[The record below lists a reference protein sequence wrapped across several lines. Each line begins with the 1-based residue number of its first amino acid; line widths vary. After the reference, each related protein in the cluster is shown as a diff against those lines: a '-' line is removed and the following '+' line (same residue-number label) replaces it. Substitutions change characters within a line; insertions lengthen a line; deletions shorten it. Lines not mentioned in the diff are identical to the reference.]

1 MGTASRQ
8 HLGVSSVYV
17 SLAFRGQ
24 HVQVSKISYFKP
36 SFLYCPKIFLALI
49 HGRLQVHL
57 RPYDNRASLI
67 SWCARDWDNLH
78 HYNFRDV
85 HLHGETNQHHR
96 MPELI
101 VVYKMESVLKD
112 IHICY
117 QKNEFSPVVDNP
129 SASPFS
135 TKPTLTLTF
144 QSIQFGT
151 FILWWNIKLLLR
163 SRLMS
168 RFSAQ
173 RLPFFSF
180 IQ

>member
-36 SFLYCPKIFLALI
+36 SFLYCPKIFLALF
-49 HGRLQVHL
+49 HGRLQVLL
-57 RPYDNRASLI
+57 RPHDNRASLI
-67 SWCARDWDNLH
+67 WWCARDWDNLH

-85 HLHGETNQHHR
+85 HLHRETNQHHR
-96 MPELI
+96 MSELI
-101 VVYKMESVLKD
+101 VGYKMESDLKD
-112 IHICY
+112 IHISY
-117 QKNEFSPVVDNP
+117 QKNEFSPVVGNP
-129 SASPFS
+129 STSLFLPNPPWAW
-135 TKPTLTLTF
+135 
-144 QSIQFGT
+144 SIQFGT
-151 FILWWNIKLLLR
+151 VIIWWNIKLLVQ

-168 RFSAQ
+168 RFNAQ
-173 RLPFFSF
+173 RRPFFSF